1 MVIIGRMKIVVY
13 SILKKNFQFLIDEFG
28 FEIVYKQKLGFIQ
41 ITYMNSDIRVT
52 ILGDEYIRVLISDA
66 DSLGTCYDVT
76 EYSDEFKI
84 DGSYSEK
91 AVAAAQWLK
100 NKLNKEL
107 V

>member
-1 MVIIGRMKIVVY
+1 
-13 SILKKNFQFLIDEFG
+13 
-28 FEIVYKQKLGFIQ
+28 
-41 ITYMNSDIRVT
+41 MNSDIRVT

-76 EYSDEFKI
+76 EYSHEFKI

-100 NKLNKEL
+100 NKLNKEE
-107 V
+107 VG